1 MVPVQSATM
10 MDDASDRIE
19 ETTVGAD
26 DGGAR
31 LDRYLAAR
39 LAGLSRARLK
49 VLIENGHVRVDGAT
63 ISEADYR
70 VKQGQ
75 HLAVFVPQ
83 PVSAVP
89 LGQAIALDV
98 VYEDA
103 DLIVIDKPAGLVV
116 HPAPGNP
123 DRTLV
128 NALIAHCGDQ
138 LSGIGGVRRPGI
150 VHRLDKD
157 TSGLLVAAKND
168 NAHQALAAQFADHS
182 IERSYVAVVWGVP
195 RQTKGRIEGNIGR
208 DKHNRKKMAVVE
220 RGGKAA
226 VTHYRV
232 LRRLGDRAAIVACRL
247 ETGRTHQIR
256 VHLATLGHSV
266 IGDPV
271 YGGRARRRHDPGR
284 RGLAEPAQDFLAAF
298 GRQALHAKT
307 LGFRHPRHPEDIR
320 FESEIPPDINALIGF
335 LE

>member
-1 MVPVQSATM
+1 MTVDNERLHAEAGP
-10 MDDASDRIE
+10 DDSGE
-19 ETTVGAD
+19 
-26 DGGAR
+26 R
-31 LDRYLAAR
+31 LDRFLSER
-39 LAGLSRARLK
+39 LTGLSRTR
-49 VLIENGHVRVDGAT
+49 VQNLIKQGHVRCGGVTLEDAK
-63 ISEADYR
+63 YR
-70 VKQGQ
+70 VKPGQ
-75 HLAVFVPQ
+75 RFELTVPPVAVAVPQ
-83 PVSAVP
+83 GEAIP
-89 LGQAIALDV
+89 LHV
-98 VYEDA
+98 VYEDDA
-103 DLIVIDKPAGLVV
+103 LIVIDKPAGLVV
-116 HPAPGNP
+116 HPGAGQPSG
-123 DRTLV
+123 TLV
-128 NALIAHCGDQ
+128 NALIAHCGES
-138 LSGIGGVRRPGI
+138 LSGIGGVARPGI

-168 NAHQALAAQFADHS
+168 HAHQALAAQFADHS
-182 IERSYVAVVWGVP
+182 IERSYVAVVWGMP

-266 IGDPV
+266 IGDPL
-271 YGGRARRRHDPGR
+271 YGGRARRRHDPGL

>member
-1 MVPVQSATM
+1 MTK
-10 MDDASDRIE
+10 DASGHFE
-19 ETTVGAD
+19 ETTVDAD

-31 LDRYLAAR
+31 LDRYLAQR
-39 LAGLSRARLK
+39 LDGLSRARLK
-49 VLIENGHVRVDGAT
+49 VLIEGGHVRVDGAT
-63 ISEADYR
+63 ISEPDYR

-83 PVSAVP
+83 PESPVP
-89 LGQAIALDV
+89 KGQAIALEV

-103 DLIVIDKPAGLVV
+103 DVIVVDKPAGLVV

-157 TSGLLVAAKND
+157 TSGLLIAAKND
-168 NAHQALAAQFADHS
+168 AAHQALAAQFAAHS
-182 IERSYVAVVWGVP
+182 IERSYIAVVWGVP
-195 RQTKGRIEGNIGR
+195 RQGKRRIEGNIGR
-208 DKHNRKKMAVVE
+208 DRRNRKKMAVVA
-220 RGGKAA
+220 RGGKSA

-232 LRRLGDRAAIVACRL
+232 LRRLGDHAAIVACRL

-256 VHLATLGHSV
+256 VHLAALGHPV
-266 IGDPV
+266 IGDPL
-271 YGGRARRRHDPGR
+271 YGGGGRRRLDR
-284 RGLAEPAQDFLAAF
+284 LAEPAREVLSRFN
-298 GRQALHAKT
+298 RQALHARS
-307 LGFRHPRHPEDIR
+307 LGFRHPRNSEEIR
-320 FESEIPPDINALIGF
+320 IESNLPADINELISC